1 MGKSLAKELG
11 YQSCDHFQH
20 ALQVFSPASKS
31 VDSVKRADMT
41 TAQSWHNLSD
51 FTLDPKGLL

>member
-41 TAQSWHNLSD
+41 TAQS
-51 FTLDPKGLL
+51 